1 MRPVANLQPRRRALW
16 SHSGQTCGPG
26 FQTPLRLVNRAG
38 RETLGVHLFLL
49 IDRNQRNGQALRFLE
64 KELSALLRHRE
75 RGCWQR
81 QKSAILLYMPKI
93 TLRAGRPSHKC
104 CSISGKR
111 SRKKNGVYVVIYQQI
126 ITHDPFE
133 STGYKKEQGF
143 LPGQYQILDVCQV
156 SYFRL
161 IMYIDLI
168 NILLNTAV
176 DSSTV
181 RQFLCRCLLKPS
193 YCCGKIW
200 PLTLWF
206 WIAGSCCCRV
216 LPSGCSQQLLTIA
229 KMHFL

>member
-1 MRPVANLQPRRRALW
+1 MDQASKHRCRFSVEPNTRLAEKHLVFVASCWLNIA
-16 SHSGQTCGPG
+16 
-26 FQTPLRLVNRAG
+26 V
-38 RETLGVHLFLL
+38 
-49 IDRNQRNGQALRFLE
+49 IDRNQQNGRAVLFRE
-64 KELSALLRHRE
+64 KDLSALLPHGE
-75 RGCWQR
+75 RGCWRR
-81 QKSAILLYMPKI
+81 QNSAMLLYMLKI
-93 TLRAGRPSHKC
+93 TLWADRPSHKC

-111 SRKKNGVYVVIYQQI
+111 SRKKNGVYVVISQQF

-133 STGYKKEQGF
+133 GTGYKKEQGF

-156 SYFRL
+156 SYFCL

-168 NILLNTAV
+168 NILLNTAA

-181 RQFLCRCLLKPS
+181 MQFPGHRLLKPS

-216 LPSGCSQQLLTIA
+216 LPSGCSQQLLTLA